1 MDDSNLEVVIIGSGY
16 AGVETFKELDKK
28 HLSNVKLTLLSKTN
42 YFYHNVASPRAIC
55 EANLADDICLR
66 LDKIVKGKNRQFI
79 HGSVVS
85 IDPAT
90 NQLNYTK
97 QDSDENQTIKFD
109 YLVFGLGSSYVSP
122 FHSSEY
128 DRAKQIDLIKDY
140 NSKINSSD
148 SILIVGGGAVGVE
161 LAGEF
166 KTDFPDKKITL
177 LTNSNRL
184 VPAMSESFSTKALS
198 VLNRRKV
205 DVIFSDKINLSNVE
219 NFKANKLKT
228 QNGKEIEFDAYFIC
242 TGGKPCTD
250 LLKNCMPS
258 CLNQNGYIKVTDT
271 FQLMNNPN
279 MFALGD
285 CCDSEDGKLAYKAGA
300 QAPTVAYNI
309 EQLIKK
315 NENKLKKYAVS
326 TTPIMILS
334 IGCSDGV
341 AQFGSMS
348 FSGCIP
354 TMFKSK
360 NLFVSKYKKDMGY

>member
-1 MDDSNLEVVIIGSGY
+1 MLEIVIIGSGY

-28 HLSNVKLTLLSKTN
+28 HLSNVKITLLSKTN

-55 EANLADDICLR
+55 DINLAEDICLR
-66 LDKIVKGKNRQFI
+66 LDKIIKGENRQFI

-97 QDSDENQTIKFD
+97 QDSNENLSIKFD

-128 DRAKQIDLIKDY
+128 ERAKQIDLIKEF
-140 NSKINSSD
+140 NSKIERSN
-148 SILIVGGGAVGVE
+148 SILIVGGGAVGAE

-177 LTNSNRL
+177 LSNSNRL
-184 VPAMSESFSTKALS
+184 VSAMSESFSAKVLS

-205 DVIFSDKINLSNVE
+205 DVIFNDKINLQNIE
-219 NFKANKLKT
+219 NFKANKIKT
-228 QNGKEIEFDAYFIC
+228 ANGKEIEFDAYFIC
-242 TGGKPCTD
+242 TGSKPCTD
-250 LLKNCMPS
+250 LLKNCMPT
-258 CLNQNGYIKVTDT
+258 CLNSDGYIKVTDT
-271 FQLMNNPN
+271 FQLVNNPN

-285 CCDSEDGKLAYKAGA
+285 CCDSGDAKLAYKAGA
-300 QAPTVAYNI
+300 QAPTVAFNI

-315 NENKLKKYAVS
+315 NENKLKKYSVS

-334 IGCSDGV
+334 IGRSDGV

-348 FSGCIP
+348 FGGCIP
-354 TMFKSK
+354 TMLKSK